1 MELSRLVSGDHAPF
15 VTNIPVYLATTVNG
29 LKRGAVVCNGA
40 TGATRGFTLS
50 VATTTAAAKDVMG
63 VLQCDASFAYQ
74 NKDQGQG
81 KSVKGSD
88 FRIQS
93 NLVADRGAVAGNDW
107 LPAVINPDALYFALY
122 STTQAAATAGDTITQ
137 GITASTGTVVTIAS
151 LEQDQ
156 IGGWIFSHSSNS
168 TATPTF
174 SGSLRYISTAT
185 QTGIVGL
192 LTAMNIS
199 TDSSLVVIPP
209 AAGLRSSVLNSTGQ
223 HLRSQGA
230 AGLKVAQGICLF
242 DSYMANDT
250 SPMHPLRSWI
260 DDGKDGLTGV
270 KLFSEVFLYDHFIF
284 NESIA

>member
-1 MELSRLVSGDHAPF
+1 MELSRLVSGDHCPF

-29 LKRGAVVCNGA
+29 LKRGAIVCNGA

-63 VLQCDASFAYQ
+63 VLQADASFAYQ
-74 NKDQGQG
+74 IQYEGTNGRDASSTRI
-81 KSVKGSD
+81 KSTL
-88 FRIQS
+88 I
-93 NLVADRGAVAGNDW
+93 AARGAVDGNDW
-107 LPAVINPDALYFALY
+107 LPAIINPDALYFAWN

-151 LEQDQ
+151 LDQDQ
-156 IGGWIFSHSSNS
+156 IGGWLFSHSSNS

-192 LTAMNIS
+192 ITAMNLS
-199 TDSSLVVIPP
+199 TDSSLVLLAPTG
-209 AAGLRSSVLNSTGQ
+209 GLRSTVLSSSGQ
-223 HLRSQGA
+223 NLRSQGA
-230 AGLKVAQGICLF
+230 AGLKLAQGISIF
-242 DSYMANDT
+242 DNYMVND
-250 SPMHPLRSWI
+250 SAPMHPLRSWV
-260 DDGKDGLTGV
+260 DDGKDSLTGV
-270 KLFSEVFLYDHFIF
+270 RLYSEVFLYDHWIF